1 MEPGI
6 QVVARPRPEDVTLVQ
21 ALIREET
28 LARAG
33 LGEDRDLGIEARRH
47 GELVGACYGGTWGG
61 TCELESL
68 WVHPVLRRS
77 GLGGRLL
84 AAAES
89 EAARRGCRQVVLL
102 SHWIQAPGYYEHRGY
117 EIVGRVE
124 EYPAGSDAIWYRKR
138 LLRPECAGMPS
149 PGDEDVE

>member
-6 QVVARPRPEDVTLVQ
+6 RVVARPRPDDVALVQ
-21 ALIREET
+21 ALIRQET
-28 LARAG
+28 LARTG
-33 LGEDRDLGIEARRH
+33 LGEDRDLGIEARWH

-68 WVHPVLRRS
+68 WVRADLRQS
-77 GLGGRLL
+77 GLGTRLL

-89 EAARRGCRQVVLL
+89 EAARRGCHQVVLL

-138 LLRPECAGMPS
+138 LQRPPLGARPAA
-149 PGDEDVE
+149 P

>member
-1 MEPGI
+1 
-6 QVVARPRPEDVTLVQ
+6 VVARPRPEDLALVQ
-21 ALIREET
+21 AFIREET

-33 LGEDRDLGIEARRH
+33 LGEESDLGVEVRWQ

-68 WVHPVLRRS
+68 WVRPNLRQR
-77 GLGGRLL
+77 GLGARLL
-84 AAAES
+84 TAAES
-89 EAARRGCRQVVLL
+89 EAARRGCHQVVLF

-138 LLRPECAGMPS
+138 LLRPQLGSRPPAQ
-149 PGDEDVE
+149 

>member
-1 MEPGI
+1 
-6 QVVARPRPEDVTLVQ
+6 V
-21 ALIREET
+21 
-28 LARAG
+28 ARAG
-33 LGEDRDLGIEARRH
+33 LGEDCDLGIEARWQ

-68 WVHPVLRRS
+68 WVRPDLRQR
-77 GLGGRLL
+77 GLGARLL

-89 EAARRGCRQVVLL
+89 EAARRCCHQVVLL
-102 SHWIQAPGYYEHRGY
+102 SHWIQAPGFYEHRGY

-138 LLRPECAGMPS
+138 LLGP
-149 PGDEDVE
+149 

>member
-6 QVVARPRPEDVTLVQ
+6 RVVARPRPDDVALVQ
-21 ALIREET
+21 ALIRQET
-28 LARAG
+28 LARTG

-68 WVHPVLRRS
+68 WVWADLRQS
-77 GLGGRLL
+77 GLGTRLL

-89 EAARRGCRQVVLL
+89 EAARRGCHQVVLQDL
-102 SHWIQAPGYYEHRGY
+102 ARATDG
-117 EIVGRVE
+117 
-124 EYPAGSDAIWYRKR
+124 AG
-138 LLRPECAGMPS
+138 EGCAGQ
-149 PGDEDVE
+149 

>member
-1 MEPGI
+1 MEPCI
-6 QVVARPRPEDVTLVQ
+6 RVVGTPKAEDLALVQ

-28 LARAG
+28 LERTG
-33 LGEDRDLGIEARRH
+33 LGQDRDLGVEARRQS
-47 GELVGACYGGTWGG
+47 ELVGTCYGGTWAG

-68 WVHPVLRRS
+68 WVRPDLRRS
-77 GLGGRLL
+77 GLGTRLL

-89 EAARRGCRQVVLL
+89 EAARRGCHQVVLL
-102 SHWIQAPGYYEHRGY
+102 SHSIQALEYYEHRGY

-138 LLRPECAGMPS
+138 LLRP
-149 PGDEDVE
+149 